1 MYLKHAETERVLI
14 EQRTKGAMK
23 FKRFVDWFPCTSCSH
38 QKFAM
43 FCPSAMFS
51 PPHNGSIEKETYFC
65 ILCAA
70 QVPSLNSIVASPFLF
85 SLISKIDVMICI
97 AQLK

>member
-43 FCPSAMFS
+43 FCPSA
-51 PPHNGSIEKETYFC
+51 SIEKETYFC

-85 SLISKIDVMICI
+85 FFISKIDVMICI